1 MAADA
6 DKSKSVP
13 TRNIRCIAE
22 STATQTG
29 MARTPKSDVYEQAD
43 GVCRRSVFT

>member
-1 MAADA
+1 MVADA
-6 DKSKSVP
+6 DKQTSAP

-22 STATQTG
+22 STAPQTG
-29 MARTPKSDVYEQAD
+29 IARVPKSDVYEQAD